1 MAYGPP
7 EHGEYTP
14 QEEPPKPKRVIV
26 SGWRQAKTQRE
37 APDPRYMK
45 KDWGKKKSY
54 SDARAT
60 RYKPS
65 YSHIGRSA
73 PGSTWPRSRRDDMPE
88 YGNGEE
94 KQLSYR
100 TLAKRTASRAY
111 KRVKLAAPGMKA
123 AGKREAMGFFREV
136 KSEGV
141 KSAYKTQRT
150 LEMMARRKRQPRTR
164 IIQRREVM
172 PGSPS
177 LGERAVMEA
186 SMNYVPVLDRNF
198 FGYHEEAERNLIGAG
213 ARDMSNL
220 VTSAEQ
226 NFKKKEQ
233 KYY

>member
-45 KDWGKKKSY
+45 KDWAKKKSY
-54 SDARAT
+54 SNVRAT

-65 YSHIGRSA
+65 YSHVGQPPKERS
-73 PGSTWPRSRRDDMPE
+73 WPRTRRDRMPD
-88 YGNGEE
+88 YGNGEP
-94 KQLSYR
+94 KQPSWLTR
-100 TLAKRTASRAY
+100 RKQVMGRVA
-111 KRVKLAAPGMKA
+111 KRVKPYTTGF
-123 AGKREAMGFFREV
+123 AGGTIREAKGFFHEV
-136 KSEGV
+136 RSEGV